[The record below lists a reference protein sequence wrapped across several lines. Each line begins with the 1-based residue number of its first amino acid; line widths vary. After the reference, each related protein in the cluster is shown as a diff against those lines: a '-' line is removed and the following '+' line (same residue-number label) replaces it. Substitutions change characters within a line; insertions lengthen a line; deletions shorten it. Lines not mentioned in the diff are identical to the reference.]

1 MEQFM
6 NYSASFFFR
15 GDTLPA
21 PRNRHKIHQLLGGVV
36 SNGCNH
42 EIECVGRF
50 VGSKSFAK
58 VWRNLGYGDLKT
70 KMKKVLKEVSW
81 RLKAMLPQVSDKE
94 WTNMVQVSFIDDE
107 ILQSLF
113 GRTVLLYS
121 ASTVKRIISKNAEDR
136 VILQADHWQ
145 KDKKGKWMEKPL
157 TGAMMAIAP
166 QVAYILGNEESYS
179 AIFAPDQHHPRKF
192 IVGATHSML
201 VFKIEDT
208 MGGFQEG
215 DANSITA
222 ESYNIAQQLNNICT
236 KTPFKDVVSV
246 CVPARARRHRGGDLD
261 TTGHLKNMNMLLMYT
276 TTGTSDMD
284 KELIIQIEVPN
295 GVWKAVMENTNQLT
309 ADELARPY
317 MHQMDAL
324 VASPLE
330 KEVAIELE
338 IYLPKPVLNV
348 DIHYDCDGAQWY
360 RNSNHATGFSTM
372 TKCDAVIHYK
382 KESGLTGIR
391 DYVFWGGMFPG
402 SDTFDNLN
410 GYLWKLNG
418 FKILRKDNTAVMVD
432 FAGDFWGMPF
442 HFPMDS
448 KAFEAMCGGYPTRW
462 NKFGVFDMPGRPK
475 AERIETVDERDESYT
490 GGTNEERTTDFLDQG
505 YGINLFLIGGDLLKL
520 AQTYSKRIIGIELWV
535 KFWPNCLNALLLAR
549 GDLLTL
555 DTEVRANCGKV
566 LSMGQERYKYDREKK
581 DKGGSWAVPGKKK
594 VPDLYCPSHEKE
606 CSAFVTYLRSAFYRI
621 PLIDEDVGVV
631 GGAAAGA
638 DALAATD
645 ASSCKISS
653 SFWWITS
660 RLLTSSPSFAFTV
673 TFRTIFMML
682 SR

>member
-1 MEQFM
+1 MILKYTQQQSKDLLELLVHPFSLKKPYTWSDTTNGAAPATTPDTTPTTTDTGRMVCFEQGKTFDETKPMIKALLGSGGRGSMFTPDQMEQFM

-157 TGAMMAIAP
+157 TGAMMPIAP
-166 QVAYILGNEESYS
+166 QVAYILENEESYS
-179 AIFAPDQHHPRKF
+179 SIFAPDQHHPRKF

-201 VFKIEDT
+201 VFKIEVT
-208 MGGFQEG
+208 MGGFQEE

-276 TTGTSDMD
+276 TTGNSDMD
-284 KELIIQIEVPN
+284 KELIIQIDVPN

-317 MHQMDAL
+317 MQQMNAL

-330 KEVAIELE
+330 KEVAIGLE
-338 IYLPKPVLNV
+338 GYIPKPVLNV
-348 DIHYDCDGAQWY
+348 DIQ
-360 RNSNHATGFSTM
+360 
-372 TKCDAVIHYK
+372 I
-382 KESGLTGIR
+382 
-391 DYVFWGGMFPG
+391 
-402 SDTFDNLN
+402 
-410 GYLWKLNG
+410 
-418 FKILRKDNTAVMVD
+418 
-432 FAGDFWGMPF
+432 
-442 HFPMDS
+442 
-448 KAFEAMCGGYPTRW
+448 
-462 NKFGVFDMPGRPK
+462 GR
-475 AERIETVDERDESYT
+475 AHV
-490 GGTNEERTTDFLDQG
+490 
-505 YGINLFLIGGDLLKL
+505 
-520 AQTYSKRIIGIELWV
+520 
-535 KFWPNCLNALLLAR
+535 
-549 GDLLTL
+549 
-555 DTEVRANCGKV
+555 
-566 LSMGQERYKYDREKK
+566 
-581 DKGGSWAVPGKKK
+581 
-594 VPDLYCPSHEKE
+594 
-606 CSAFVTYLRSAFYRI
+606 
-621 PLIDEDVGVV
+621 
-631 GGAAAGA
+631 
-638 DALAATD
+638 
-645 ASSCKISS
+645 
-653 SFWWITS
+653 
-660 RLLTSSPSFAFTV
+660 
-673 TFRTIFMML
+673 
-682 SR
+682 